1 MIKGCAKRVVVV
13 KDIDSNLF
21 EEAFFIV
28 RPGNRSKKYAEED
41 FLGEAGRL
49 VKAGSPTLSQ
59 ADGSAVQMQPESS
72 VPGSGLRENAFSVR
86 TGRRRILR
94 DCLMFLFGFGVS
106 AVFCTLIY
114 YAGTAL

>member
-49 VKAGSPTLSQ
+49 VKAGSPT
-59 ADGSAVQMQPESS
+59 
-72 VPGSGLRENAFSVR
+72 
-86 TGRRRILR
+86 
-94 DCLMFLFGFGVS
+94 
-106 AVFCTLIY
+106 
-114 YAGTAL
+114 